1 MPGFLRP
8 FFRSIFTMSKNDY
21 SYEEDETEGSLEW
34 YELVVGW
41 MDEKEEELTPE
52 PRYVYG

>member
-1 MPGFLRP
+1 
-8 FFRSIFTMSKNDY
+8 MSKNDY